1 MSGETNIDDLMNN
14 MGSLSNDENTMVDSI
29 INDLNSGGGG
39 GGGGPPMSSQSQMP
53 QISED
58 EKKLLIQQQ
67 QQEQQM
73 LQQQMLQQQQQQQQ
87 QQFDQQQQMQQ
98 QPQML
103 AQTVQITPS
112 FNYLNYIHENKDGI
126 ILFFILLLLN
136 FEAVDELLK
145 FKDFSLF
152 YSFDT
157 GRSTYLSMI
166 FKCVITSVLFLVIKY
181 LIP

>member
-14 MGSLSNDENTMVDSI
+14 MGSLSNDENSMVDSI

-39 GGGGPPMSSQSQMP
+39 GPPMSSQSQMP
-53 QISED
+53 HISED

-73 LQQQMLQQQQQQQQ
+73 LQQQMLQQQQQQLEQQ
-87 QQFDQQQQMQQ
+87 QQQQQQLEQQ

-103 AQTVQITPS
+103 AQTVQITQS
-112 FNYLNYIHENKDGI
+112 VNYLNYIHENKDGI
-126 ILFFILLLLN
+126 ILFFVLLLLN
-136 FEAVDELLK
+136 IDAVEELLK

-152 YSFDT
+152 YNFDT
-157 GRSTYLSMI
+157 GRSTYLSMV